1 MEGTSPTTPQPEN
14 PKDALRKKLKEKQ
27 QQRTRGSTPL
37 PAGIQSQGLA
47 EMFSMVDTMMK
58 ENPSLLKDM
67 ESKVKQMVDNSG
79 VMSKM
84 EQSLKKMAENGDL
97 EKLAEQ
103 LPNNKKSKKNKKKK
117 KASMPKKPPTTIIQE
132 QATSNN
138 LE

>member
-1 MEGTSPTTPQPEN
+1 MEGTSPTTPKPEN

-103 LPNNKKSKKNKKKK
+103 LPNNKKSKKIRRRRRNHQHLRNPQPRLFKNK
-117 KASMPKKPPTTIIQE
+117 PHQTI
-132 QATSNN
+132 
-138 LE
+138 